1 MVMLVLP
8 QPSACSA
15 AILPCCSH
23 ELHFFL
29 RHASS
34 DTCVSSRY
42 STCSN
47 RKSFASMTPAEKSD
61 WVRLAL
67 RMLFRL
73 HPLSSLMRIVLM
85 MSSVFSSMWCRLT
98 TVKLLSLAEVIF
110 SQALESF
117 FLFFLAFATS
127 APSSFAIVITS
138 G

>member
-34 DTCVSSRY
+34 DTCASSRY

-73 HPLSSLMRIVLM
+73 HCASSLLRIVLM

-98 TVKLLSLAEVIF
+98 TVKLLSLAEVC
-110 SQALESF
+110 F
-117 FLFFLAFATS
+117 FHAGS
-127 APSSFAIVITS
+127 
-138 G
+138 

>member
-1 MVMLVLP
+1 MVMRVLP

-73 HPLSSLMRIVLM
+73 HPLSSLLRMVLM
-85 MSSVFSSMWCRLT
+85 MSSVFFFFVVQAHNCEVAFPCRGVLCAG
-98 TVKLLSLAEVIF
+98 S
-110 SQALESF
+110 
-117 FLFFLAFATS
+117 
-127 APSSFAIVITS
+127 
-138 G
+138 